1 MSSKLIVGFLLFC
14 LAGSASLGSAAT
26 PEQPNIVLFLIDDL
40 GWRDLGCYGSDY
52 YQTPHIDRLAAQ
64 GVRFTDA
71 YAACAVCSPTRASIM
86 TGKYPAR
93 ILLTDWLPSGRW
105 NPKARLREG
114 RKIRGLPVEEYTL
127 AEAMRDGGYKTI
139 HIGKWH
145 LDYQYLNPNTR
156 KSYNK
161 ADHQLPPIGALI
173 PDGPIHR
180 GFDYFHG
187 FHHSRHMEAVVENDR
202 VIEYDKP
209 INMLPRLTQ
218 KSVAY
223 IQSHESSDKPFF
235 LYIPLNSPH
244 TPILPSPEWK
254 GKSQLGDYGDFVMQT
269 DHSIGEIL
277 DTLKQQQLSDNTI
290 VIITSDNG
298 CSRAAGIQQLA
309 RKGHRVSAN
318 WRGSKAD
325 IWDGGH
331 RVPFMIRW
339 PEKIKPGSRS
349 TQLICLTDLFAT
361 LADLLETQTPEN
373 SCEDSISFLPAL
385 SGNEVTSSRNAVIHH
400 SISGHFAYRQG
411 DWKLILARGSGGWTS
426 PTEKE
431 VASESP
437 EAQLYHLI
445 NDPGEQNNLYAEEP
459 DIATK
464 LLKQLKTDVFS
475 GRTTSG
481 PVSENDLSDISLW
494 KSERTSALP

>member
-1 MSSKLIVGFLLFC
+1 MFLHNTCLTTAILLILQLSTM
-14 LAGSASLGSAAT
+14 LHAK
-26 PEQPNIVLFLIDDL
+26 EKPNIVYILCDDL
-40 GWRDLGCYGSDY
+40 GYGDVHCLAPKISRIP
-52 YQTPHIDRLAAQ
+52 TPHMDRFASE
-64 GVRFTDA
+64 GMIFTDA
-71 YAACAVCSPTRASIM
+71 HSGSSVCSPTRY
-86 TGKYPAR
+86 G
-93 ILLTDWLPSGRW
+93 LLTGRYSW
-105 NPKARLREG
+105 RTRLQQGVLAGYAPCLISPERPTVASFLQANG
-114 RKIRGLPVEEYTL
+114 YYTAL
-127 AEAMRDGGYKTI
+127 
-139 HIGKWH
+139 IGKWH